1 MVTVQVTLPSNHGNC
16 TGDTKET
23 RDARLLYEIETN
35 YWIEHCKQLSKQ
47 LAERTHTIHVLLGDK
62 PAR

>member
-1 MVTVQVTLPSNHGNC
+1 MWSGE
-16 TGDTKET
+16 TKEES

-47 LAERTHTIHVLLGDK
+47 LAERTHTIHMLLGDK
-62 PAR
+62 QPK